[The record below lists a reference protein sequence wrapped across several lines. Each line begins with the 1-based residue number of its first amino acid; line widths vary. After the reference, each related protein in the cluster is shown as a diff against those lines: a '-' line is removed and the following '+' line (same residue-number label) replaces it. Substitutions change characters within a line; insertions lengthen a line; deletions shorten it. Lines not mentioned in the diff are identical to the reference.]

1 MKKLLT
7 TILSL
12 GLAASA
18 ALAADPAIT
27 ALKVSEPL
35 DTIKADSAVWSKA
48 KFETVMLYPQTAI
61 YMNDKKANSLP
72 ENVNPKAKKAQV
84 AALYDGKNIA
94 LLVKWADGTKDVQ
107 SNVST
112 TSYSDGFAVQ
122 FAGVTKVP
130 QVLPY
135 IGMGSTG
142 RPVVVH
148 LQKAMEK
155 VYEPNGN
162 KDVAHQINR
171 QQTGV
176 FGQELAEFDA
186 KVAALANHDYE
197 KVFVGEG
204 YRSLTEIKD
213 GSVKSSSAM
222 TYTANGW
229 SGTLS
234 RPLKDAYVNL
244 SGTVPVSIAVWD
256 GTKMGRNGIKNLSPW
271 IAINLEGQK
280 SNAAM
285 LAELSTDSKGN
296 VAKGKEAAAANG
308 CNGCH
313 QIETVDPTSFL
324 APSLKYVGGYSSVAY
339 LRESIVKPSA
349 VVVPGYNRNA
359 HANTPWYNIEKG
371 KRVSTMTD
379 YGFLDKD
386 TVENIVAY
394 LKSLKAEVE

>member
-7 TILSL
+7 TLLSL
-12 GLAASA
+12 GVAASA

-27 ALKVSEPL
+27 AVKVSEKL
-35 DTIKADSAVWSKA
+35 DAIKANSAVWSKA
-48 KFETVMLYPQTAI
+48 KFETVTLYPQTAI
-61 YMNDKKANSLP
+61 YMNDKKANVLP
-72 ENVNPKAKKAQV
+72 GNLNPKAKKVQV
-84 AALYDGKNIA
+84 AALYDGKDIA
-94 LLVKWADGTKDVQ
+94 LLIKWADGTKDVQ
-107 SNVST
+107 SVQT
-112 TSYSDGFAVQ
+112 TTEYSDGFAVQ
-122 FAGVTKVP
+122 FAGITKVP

-162 KDVAHQINR
+162 NDVGMQINR

-176 FGQELAEFDA
+176 FQKELADFDA
-186 KVAALANHDYE
+186 KAASLANTDYE
-197 KVFVGEG
+197 RVFVGEG

-213 GSVKSSSAM
+213 GSVKSNAAM
-222 TYTANGW
+222 TYASNGW
-229 SGTLS
+229 TGTLS
-234 RPLKDAYVNL
+234 RSLKDEYVNL
-244 SGTVPVSIAVWD
+244 NGTVPVSIAVWD
-256 GTKMGRNGIKNLSPW
+256 GSKMGRNGIKNLSAW

-280 SNAAM
+280 ANAEM
-285 LAELSTDSKGN
+285 LAELTADPKGN
-296 VAKGKEAAAANG
+296 VAKGKEASAANG

-313 QIETVDPTSFL
+313 QIERVDPVSFL
-324 APSLKYVGGYSSVAY
+324 APSLKYVGGYSSAAY
-339 LRESIVKPSA
+339 LRESILKPSA

-379 YGFLDKD
+379 YSFLDKE
-386 TVENIVAY
+386 TVEDIVTY

>member
-1 MKKLLT
+1 MKKILT

-12 GLAASA
+12 GVVASA

-27 ALKVSEPL
+27 AVKVSEPL
-35 DTIKADSAVWSKA
+35 DAVKADSAVWSKA
-48 KFETVMLYPQTAI
+48 KFETVTLYPQTAI

-72 ENVNPKAKKAQV
+72 ENVNPKAKKVQV
-84 AALYDGKNIA
+84 GAVYDGKNIA

-107 SNVST
+107 SSAT
-112 TSYSDGFAVQ
+112 TTGYSDGFAVQ
-122 FAGVTKVP
+122 FAGITKVP

-162 KDVAHQINR
+162 KDVSTQINR

-176 FGQELAEFDA
+176 FGKELSDFDT
-186 KVAALANHDYE
+186 KVAALASSDYE
-197 KVFVGEG
+197 RVFVGEG

-213 GSVKSSSAM
+213 GSVKSNAAM
-222 TYTANGW
+222 THASNSW

-234 RPLKDAYVNL
+234 RPLKDEYVNL
-244 SGTVPVSIAVWD
+244 NGTVPVSIAVWD
-256 GTKMGRNGIKNLSPW
+256 GSKMGRNGIKNLSPW

-285 LAELSTDSKGN
+285 LAELRTDPKGN

-308 CNGCH
+308 CAGCH
-313 QIETVDPTSFL
+313 QIETSDPVSFL

-339 LRESIVKPSA
+339 LRESILKPSA

-379 YGFLDKD
+379 YSFLDSE
-386 TVENIVAY
+386 TVENIVTY

>member
-7 TILSL
+7 IILSL
-12 GLAASA
+12 GVAASA
-18 ALAADPAIT
+18 ALASNHAIT
-27 ALKVSEPL
+27 AVKVSDKL
-35 DTIKADSAVWSKA
+35 DAINADSAVWSKA
-48 KFETVMLYPQTAI
+48 KFETVTLYPQTAI
-61 YMNDKKANSLP
+61 YMNDKKANALP
-72 ENVNPKAKKAQV
+72 ENVNPKAKKVQV
-84 AALYDGKNIA
+84 GALHDGKNIA

-107 SNVST
+107 SNAST

-122 FAGVTKVP
+122 FAGISKVP

-135 IGMGSTG
+135 IGMGSEG

-148 LQKAMEK
+148 LQKAMET

-176 FGQELAEFDA
+176 FGKELAEFDA
-186 KVAALANHDYE
+186 KVASLGNHDYE

-213 GSVKSSSAM
+213 GSVKSNAAM
-222 TYTANGW
+222 TYGTNGW
-229 SGTLS
+229 TGTLS

-256 GTKMGRNGIKNLSPW
+256 GSKMARNGIKNLSPW

-280 SNAAM
+280 PNTAM
-285 LAELSTDSKGN
+285 HAELTSDSKGDP
-296 VAKGKEAAAANG
+296 VKGKEAAAANG

-313 QIETVDPTSFL
+313 QIETSDPVSFL
-324 APSLKYVGGYSSVAY
+324 SPSLKYVGGYSTSEY
-339 LRESIVKPSA
+339 LRESILKPSA

-371 KRVSTMTD
+371 KRDSTMTD
-379 YGFLDKD
+379 YSFLDKE
-386 TVENIVAY
+386 TVDNIVAY